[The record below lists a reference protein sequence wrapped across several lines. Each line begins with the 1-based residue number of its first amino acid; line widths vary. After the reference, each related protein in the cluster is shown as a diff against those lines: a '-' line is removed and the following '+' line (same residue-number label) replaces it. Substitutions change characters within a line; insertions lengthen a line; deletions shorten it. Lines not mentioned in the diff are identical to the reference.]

1 MSFSARTHSSGRAVI
16 GRRPGRAVP
25 RALVA
30 GALVAAVVLGAG
42 CQRSLFSRNESRT
55 QFERFEMMRGEYRPA
70 EEPDVFGNPQP
81 ALRARLLR

>member
-1 MSFSARTHSSGRAVI
+1 M
-16 GRRPGRAVP
+16 P
-25 RALVA
+25 RALMAA
-30 GALVAAVVLGAG
+30 GLVAAVVLGAG